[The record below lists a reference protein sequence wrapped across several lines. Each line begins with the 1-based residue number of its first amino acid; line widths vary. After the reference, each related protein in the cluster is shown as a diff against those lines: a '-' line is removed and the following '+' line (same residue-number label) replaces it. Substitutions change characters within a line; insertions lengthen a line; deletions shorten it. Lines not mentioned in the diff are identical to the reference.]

1 MNANVDGRGE
11 GGFQLGTLMASNQTG
26 IDESVGSAGYSY
38 LFGRFHLKV
47 GENSRMTLFSDGHTV
62 ALSAVESTILRE
74 LIEKRG
80 QFVKTD
86 DLLKCVSPSSTASEN
101 IIHGAVRGLRR
112 TLNDADLI
120 KTERSK
126 GYCFT
131 GAVERRPDE
140 IVSEPV
146 LPMIEPVEP
155 LAFADIQ
162 PGDTVTP
169 AAQPGENRPVTRGAG
184 RNPFVVVALL
194 VSAPVVLLPFG
205 LVFFGGNWESL
216 PRQLGF
222 IQALMILVA
231 IGYDFYFA
239 DKRESKDADTET
251 RRALVAVQQLRRSWR
266 LLLASWCCLYI
277 TLPFSEWFGPS
288 SSGQPPS
295 WQWQALQVVAT
306 FLNNSS
312 ALMLVLCYLVL
323 NRPTVTRVADRDVE
337 DVPLKSGLLLVGGI
351 GVLEAILVA
360 LSGRF
365 GFPDYARDALFGAD
379 LLSGVMG
386 GIAMALCI
394 SRLDSRLLGTSGLLP
409 IVPIV
414 LYLYVVIQPFYPLI
428 NRTFPNSQALP
439 QHFDIWIMQLAFM
452 LKSVMYVYVTEL
464 FRTERLLFYMIHARR
479 VYEGVEIEWNAFKST
494 GSS

>member
-1 MNANVDGRGE
+1 MR
-11 GGFQLGTLMASNQTG
+11 
-26 IDESVGSAGYSY
+26 IDESGSTAGYSY

-47 GENSRMTLFSDGHTV
+47 GENSRMTLFSDGHTI

-131 GAVERRPDE
+131 GAVVRKLAEVPE
-140 IVSEPV
+140 V
-146 LPMIEPVEP
+146 LIEPIEL
-155 LAFADIQ
+155 LASEDSH
-162 PGDTVTP
+162 PGD
-169 AAQPGENRPVTRGAG
+169 NRPVTRREPSDGG
-184 RNPFVVVALL
+184 RNSFVVVALL

-205 LVFFGGNWESL
+205 LIFFGGNWESL

-231 IGYDFYFA
+231 IGYDFYFSE
-239 DKRESKDADTET
+239 KRESTTADTET
-251 RRALVAVQQLRRSWR
+251 RRALVAVQQLRGCWR

-277 TLPFSEWFGPS
+277 TLPFSEWFAPS
-288 SSGQPPS
+288 SSGLSPS
-295 WQWQALQVVAT
+295 WRWQALQVITT
-306 FLNNSS
+306 FLNNCS

-337 DVPLKSGLLLVGGI
+337 DVPIKSGLLLVAGI
-351 GVLEAILVA
+351 GVLEAIVVA

-365 GFPDYARDALFGAD
+365 GLPDYARDALFGAD
-379 LLSGVMG
+379 LLSGVVG

-464 FRTERLLFYMIHARR
+464 FRTKRLLFYMIHARR
-479 VYEGVEIEWNAFKST
+479 VYEGVETEWTAFRST

>member
-1 MNANVDGRGE
+1 
-11 GGFQLGTLMASNQTG
+11 MASNQIE
-26 IDESVGSAGYSY
+26 IDESGNPAGYSY
-38 LFGRFHLKV
+38 LFGRFHLRV
-47 GENSRMTLFSDGHTV
+47 GENSRMTLFSDGHAV

-74 LIEKRG
+74 LLEMRG

-86 DLLKCVSPSSTASEN
+86 YLLKCVSPSSNASEN

-120 KTERSK
+120 RTERSK

-131 GAVERRPDE
+131 GAVERKSDDGRDE
-140 IVSEPV
+140 GLSEPV
-146 LPMIEPVEP
+146 PAVVEPIEPPVSE
-155 LAFADIQ
+155 DTN
-162 PGDTVTP
+162 PGSPP
-169 AAQPGENRPVTRGAG
+169 AAPG

-194 VSAPVVLLPFG
+194 ISAPVVLLPFG

-216 PRQLGF
+216 PKQLGF

-231 IGYDFYFA
+231 IGYDFYFS
-239 DKRESKDADTET
+239 DDRESSDADTET
-251 RRALVAVQQLRRSWR
+251 RRARVAVQQLRRSWR
-266 LLLASWCCLYI
+266 LLLASWCALYI
-277 TLPFSEWFGPS
+277 TLPFSEWFAPS
-288 SSGQPPS
+288 SSGQPAS
-295 WQWQALQVVAT
+295 WQWQALQVIAT
-306 FLNNSS
+306 ALNNSS
-312 ALMLVLCYLVL
+312 ALMLVLCYLGL
-323 NRPTVTRVADRDVE
+323 NRPTITRIADRDVE
-337 DVPLKSGLLLVGGI
+337 DVPLKSGLLLVAGV
-351 GVLEAILVA
+351 GVLEATLVA

-365 GFPDYARDALFGAD
+365 GLPDYARDALFGAD
-379 LLSGVMG
+379 LLSGVVG

-452 LKSVMYVYVTEL
+452 LKSIMYIYVTEL
-464 FRTERLLFYMIHARR
+464 FRTERLLFYMIYARR
-479 VYEGVEIEWNAFKST
+479 VYESVETEWSAFKSM